1 MYCILHI
8 VKGRL
13 QTFRC
18 LLSGLLLDLL
28 QTRYLQLKGLDM
40 ARITSQKAAIAAGGL
55 FDLVL
60 VASQRAREI
69 RRGSPTKAEPGHGP
83 VVSALKEI
91 EDGHYTKEDYLR
103 TLVGKRK

>member
-1 MYCILHI
+1 
-8 VKGRL
+8 
-13 QTFRC
+13 
-18 LLSGLLLDLL
+18 
-28 QTRYLQLKGLDM
+28 M
-40 ARITSQKAAIAAGGL
+40 ARISSQKAAQVIGNQ

-91 EDGHYTKEDYLR
+91 EDGHYTITDYVKSLR
-103 TLVGKRK
+103 GKNK